1 MSDSPLPQ
9 PPFTPHLIPHTYP
22 PWSLRGPRGS
32 TFVLDK
38 SWVTN
43 HLSPAP
49 TPSSSSLPGDLHGN
63 PLCLAAQG
71 SFLVSLPQLTL
82 ASRSLWIPLPT
93 HHRPGLCSLPVC
105 APEGPCVLRR
115 LSFPSPSQ
123 AMCAAPSRRDGE
135 VLNRAGFL
143 KFCSELPRPKDCLV
157 HPGPLDF
164 TPTLQMGIP
173 RPDREEVC
181 PWSHLKPEVELN
193 LGFGTLSLSTPCLSV
208 PHLVNRKQKASEN
221 ISILGVSEKHV

>member
-9 PPFTPHLIPHTYP
+9 PPFTPHLILHTYP

-82 ASRSLWIPLPT
+82 ASQSLWIPRQPT
-93 HHRPGLCSLPVC
+93 TDLAS
-105 APEGPCVLRR
+105 
-115 LSFPSPSQ
+115 
-123 AMCAAPSRRDGE
+123 AA
-135 VLNRAGFL
+135 
-143 KFCSELPRPKDCLV
+143 
-157 HPGPLDF
+157 
-164 TPTLQMGIP
+164 
-173 RPDREEVC
+173 
-181 PWSHLKPEVELN
+181 
-193 LGFGTLSLSTPCLSV
+193 CLSV
-208 PHLVNRKQKASEN
+208 LQKVPVFSGGFPYHRQARRVCSTISQGWGGLGQGQILDVLLRAS
-221 ISILGVSEKHV
+221 KP